1 MNSAADLKRLHE
13 QTALQKAKDKVI
25 DALKNDPLGLSA
37 NQLMTVCRLSI
48 KTVKN
53 ILATIDVQEEH
64 GVYFLSGVARAEI
77 STEPQAEQVT
87 TVVQVKAHDAILQY
101 LHDFPAGLTNP
112 ELMAALQLNDKQ
124 FTNGIYKLKNE
135 GEIIRTGKF
144 GSYKY
149 QLKTNGQEMNTEVIA
164 APAAEE
170 NVIQV
175 QPALETPAQDPQPS
189 EPDAIALLK
198 DQIKTVVTTKNHLTI
213 KEDQLSELLSSVFG
227 LNTVNF
233 CVEGSRLVG
242 VHLSQ
247 FRTPSGYFFSDPLKI
262 DVSWEAWQA
271 AKAQAVPEGFVLV
284 PVKEIKEWYL
294 DESENIYRE
303 DPDWLCDISIGDVVE
318 VEHRVSYELDQDP
331 VFAAIQWDDKNGD
344 VGYYEIF
351 KSKAEAEKVAAHC
364 KAMIEAQEPAK

>member
-1 MNSAADLKRLHE
+1 MNSAADMRRFHE

-77 STEPQAEQVT
+77 STEPQAEQVA
-87 TVVQVKAHDAILQY
+87 TVVQGKVHDAILQY
-101 LHDFPAGLTNP
+101 LHDFPAGLTKP

-124 FTNGIYKLKNE
+124 FTNGIYKLNKD
-135 GEIIRTGKF
+135 GAIIRTGKF

-175 QPALETPAQDPQPS
+175 QPAVETSAQDPQPS
-189 EPDAIALLK
+189 EPDVIALLK

-213 KEDQLSELLSSVFG
+213 TEDQLYVLLSDLFG

-233 CVEGSRLVG
+233 CIDGGRLVG
-242 VHLSQ
+242 VNLS
-247 FRTPSGYFFSDPLKI
+247 
-262 DVSWEAWQA
+262 E
-271 AKAQAVPEGFVLV
+271 E
-284 PVKEIKEWYL
+284 
-294 DESENIYRE
+294 
-303 DPDWLCDISIGDVVE
+303 VV
-318 VEHRVSYELDQDP
+318 
-331 VFAAIQWDDKNGD
+331 A
-344 VGYYEIF
+344 
-351 KSKAEAEKVAAHC
+351 
-364 KAMIEAQEPAK
+364 

>member
-13 QTALQKAKDKVI
+13 QTTLQKAKDKVI

-53 ILATIDVQEEH
+53 ILETIDVQEEH

-77 STEPQAEQVT
+77 STEPQAEQVAN
-87 TVVQVKAHDAILQY
+87 VVRGKVHDAILQY
-101 LHDFPAGLTNP
+101 LHDFPAGLTKP

-124 FTNGIYKLKNE
+124 FTNGIYKLNKD

-170 NVIQV
+170 NVISV
-175 QPALETPAQDPQPS
+175 QPVVETSAQDPQPS
-189 EPDAIALLK
+189 VPDVIALLK
-198 DQIKTVVTTKNHLTI
+198 DQIETVVTTKNHLTI
-213 KEDQLSELLSSVFG
+213 TEDQLYVLLSDLFG

-233 CVEGSRLVG
+233 CIDGGRLVG
-242 VHLSQ
+242 VNLS
-247 FRTPSGYFFSDPLKI
+247 
-262 DVSWEAWQA
+262 E
-271 AKAQAVPEGFVLV
+271 E
-284 PVKEIKEWYL
+284 
-294 DESENIYRE
+294 
-303 DPDWLCDISIGDVVE
+303 VV
-318 VEHRVSYELDQDP
+318 
-331 VFAAIQWDDKNGD
+331 A
-344 VGYYEIF
+344 
-351 KSKAEAEKVAAHC
+351 
-364 KAMIEAQEPAK
+364 

>member
-1 MNSAADLKRLHE
+1 MNSAADMRRFHE

-101 LHDFPAGLTNP
+101 LHDFPAGLTKP

-135 GEIIRTGKF
+135 GAIIRTGKF

-170 NVIQV
+170 NVIEV
-175 QPALETPAQDPQPS
+175 QPAVETPAQDPQPS

-213 KEDQLSELLSSVFG
+213 TEDQLYVLLADLFG

-233 CVEGSRLVG
+233 CIDGGRLVG
-242 VHLSQ
+242 VNLS
-247 FRTPSGYFFSDPLKI
+247 
-262 DVSWEAWQA
+262 E
-271 AKAQAVPEGFVLV
+271 E
-284 PVKEIKEWYL
+284 
-294 DESENIYRE
+294 
-303 DPDWLCDISIGDVVE
+303 VV
-318 VEHRVSYELDQDP
+318 
-331 VFAAIQWDDKNGD
+331 A
-344 VGYYEIF
+344 
-351 KSKAEAEKVAAHC
+351 
-364 KAMIEAQEPAK
+364 

>member
-1 MNSAADLKRLHE
+1 MNSAADMRRFHE
-13 QTALQKAKDKVI
+13 QTTLQKAKDKVI

-101 LHDFPAGLTNP
+101 LHDFPAGLTKP

-135 GEIIRTGKF
+135 GAIIRTGKF

-170 NVIQV
+170 NVISV
-175 QPALETPAQDPQPS
+175 QPVVETSAQDPQPS
-189 EPDAIALLK
+189 DINVIALLK

-213 KEDQLSELLSSVFG
+213 TEDQLYVLLSDLFG

-233 CVEGSRLVG
+233 CIDGGRLVG
-242 VHLSQ
+242 VNLS
-247 FRTPSGYFFSDPLKI
+247 
-262 DVSWEAWQA
+262 E
-271 AKAQAVPEGFVLV
+271 E
-284 PVKEIKEWYL
+284 
-294 DESENIYRE
+294 
-303 DPDWLCDISIGDVVE
+303 VV
-318 VEHRVSYELDQDP
+318 
-331 VFAAIQWDDKNGD
+331 A
-344 VGYYEIF
+344 
-351 KSKAEAEKVAAHC
+351 
-364 KAMIEAQEPAK
+364 

>member
-1 MNSAADLKRLHE
+1 MNSAADMRRFHE

-53 ILATIDVQEEH
+53 TLAVIDVEEEH

-77 STEPQAEQVT
+77 STEPQTEQVA
-87 TVVQVKAHDAILQY
+87 TVVRGKVHDAILQY
-101 LHDFPAGLTNP
+101 LYDFPAGLTKP

-170 NVIQV
+170 NVISV
-175 QPALETPAQDPQPS
+175 QPVVETSAQDPQPS
-189 EPDAIALLK
+189 EPDVIALLK
-198 DQIKTVVTTKNHLTI
+198 DQIETVVTRKSELTLQQ
-213 KEDQLSELLSSVFG
+213 DQLTELLSSVFG
-227 LNTVNF
+227 LDTVNF
-233 CVEGSRLVG
+233 HIEGNILVG
-242 VHLSQ
+242 VHLCQ
-247 FRTPSGYFFSDPLKI
+247 
-262 DVSWEAWQA
+262 E
-271 AKAQAVPEGFVLV
+271 
-284 PVKEIKEWYL
+284 
-294 DESENIYRE
+294 
-303 DPDWLCDISIGDVVE
+303 VV
-318 VEHRVSYELDQDP
+318 
-331 VFAAIQWDDKNGD
+331 A
-344 VGYYEIF
+344 
-351 KSKAEAEKVAAHC
+351 
-364 KAMIEAQEPAK
+364 

>member
-1 MNSAADLKRLHE
+1 MNSAADMRHFHE

-53 ILATIDVQEEH
+53 ILAVIDVEEEH

-77 STEPQAEQVT
+77 STEPQTEQVT

-101 LHDFPAGLTNP
+101 LHDFPAGLTKP

-124 FTNGIYKLKNE
+124 FTNGIYKLNKD

-149 QLKTNGQEMNTEVIA
+149 QLKNNGQEMNTEVIA

-170 NVIQV
+170 NVISV
-175 QPALETPAQDPQPS
+175 QPVVETSAQDPQPS
-189 EPDAIALLK
+189 VPDVIALLK
-198 DQIKTVVTTKNHLTI
+198 DQIETVVTTKNHLTI
-213 KEDQLSELLSSVFG
+213 TEDQLCVLLSDLFG

-233 CVEGSRLVG
+233 CIDGGRLVG
-242 VHLSQ
+242 VNLS
-247 FRTPSGYFFSDPLKI
+247 
-262 DVSWEAWQA
+262 E
-271 AKAQAVPEGFVLV
+271 E
-284 PVKEIKEWYL
+284 
-294 DESENIYRE
+294 
-303 DPDWLCDISIGDVVE
+303 VV
-318 VEHRVSYELDQDP
+318 
-331 VFAAIQWDDKNGD
+331 A
-344 VGYYEIF
+344 
-351 KSKAEAEKVAAHC
+351 
-364 KAMIEAQEPAK
+364 

>member
-1 MNSAADLKRLHE
+1 MNSAADMRRFHE

-53 ILATIDVQEEH
+53 ILAVIDVEEEH

-87 TVVQVKAHDAILQY
+87 TVVQAKAHEEILQY
-101 LHDFPAGLTNP
+101 LHDFPEGLTKP

-124 FTNGIYKLKNE
+124 FTNGIYKLNKD

-170 NVIQV
+170 NVISV
-175 QPALETPAQDPQPS
+175 QPVVETSAQDPQPS
-189 EPDAIALLK
+189 EPDVIALLK
-198 DQIKTVVTTKNHLTI
+198 DQIETVVRRKSELTLQQ
-213 KEDQLSELLSSVFG
+213 DQLTELLSSVFG
-227 LNTVNF
+227 LDTVNF
-233 CVEGSRLVG
+233 HIEGNILVG
-242 VHLSQ
+242 VHLCQ
-247 FRTPSGYFFSDPLKI
+247 
-262 DVSWEAWQA
+262 E
-271 AKAQAVPEGFVLV
+271 
-284 PVKEIKEWYL
+284 
-294 DESENIYRE
+294 
-303 DPDWLCDISIGDVVE
+303 E
-318 VEHRVSYELDQDP
+318 V
-331 VFAAIQWDDKNGD
+331 A
-344 VGYYEIF
+344 
-351 KSKAEAEKVAAHC
+351 
-364 KAMIEAQEPAK
+364 

>member
-1 MNSAADLKRLHE
+1 MNSAADMRRFHE

-87 TVVQVKAHDAILQY
+87 TVVQAKAHEEILQY
-101 LHDFPAGLTNP
+101 LHDFPAGLTKP

-124 FTNGIYKLKNE
+124 FTNGIYKLNKD
-135 GEIIRTGKF
+135 GAIIRTGKF

-149 QLKTNGQEMNTEVIA
+149 QLKTNDQEMNTEVIA

-170 NVIQV
+170 NVISV
-175 QPALETPAQDPQPS
+175 QPVVETSAQDPQPS
-189 EPDAIALLK
+189 EPDAIAFLK
-198 DQIKTVVTTKNHLTI
+198 DQVKTVVTRKSELTI
-213 KEDQLSELLSSVFG
+213 KQDQLSELLSSVFG

-247 FRTPSGYFFSDPLKI
+247 
-262 DVSWEAWQA
+262 E
-271 AKAQAVPEGFVLV
+271 
-284 PVKEIKEWYL
+284 
-294 DESENIYRE
+294 
-303 DPDWLCDISIGDVVE
+303 E
-318 VEHRVSYELDQDP
+318 V
-331 VFAAIQWDDKNGD
+331 A
-344 VGYYEIF
+344 
-351 KSKAEAEKVAAHC
+351 
-364 KAMIEAQEPAK
+364 

>member
-1 MNSAADLKRLHE
+1 MNSAADMRRFHE

-87 TVVQVKAHDAILQY
+87 PMVRGEVHDAILQY
-101 LHDFPAGLTNP
+101 LHDFPAGLTKP

-135 GEIIRTGKF
+135 GAIIRTGKF

-170 NVIQV
+170 NVISV
-175 QPALETPAQDPQPS
+175 QPVVETSAQDPQPS
-189 EPDAIALLK
+189 EPDVIALLK

-213 KEDQLSELLSSVFG
+213 TEDQLYVLLSDLFG

-233 CVEGSRLVG
+233 CIDGGRLVG
-242 VHLSQ
+242 VNLS
-247 FRTPSGYFFSDPLKI
+247 
-262 DVSWEAWQA
+262 E
-271 AKAQAVPEGFVLV
+271 E
-284 PVKEIKEWYL
+284 
-294 DESENIYRE
+294 
-303 DPDWLCDISIGDVVE
+303 VV
-318 VEHRVSYELDQDP
+318 
-331 VFAAIQWDDKNGD
+331 A
-344 VGYYEIF
+344 
-351 KSKAEAEKVAAHC
+351 
-364 KAMIEAQEPAK
+364 

>member
-53 ILATIDVQEEH
+53 ILAVIDVKEEH
-64 GVYFLSGVARAEI
+64 GVYFLSDMAKAEI
-77 STEPQAEQVT
+77 LTKPQAEQVT

-101 LHDFPAGLTNP
+101 LHDFPAGLTKP

-135 GEIIRTGKF
+135 GAIIRTGKF

-170 NVIQV
+170 NVISV
-175 QPALETPAQDPQPS
+175 QPVVETSAQDPQPS
-189 EPDAIALLK
+189 EPDAIAFLK
-198 DQIKTVVTTKNHLTI
+198 DQIKTVVTRKSELTLQQ
-213 KEDQLSELLSSVFG
+213 DQLTELLSSVFG
-227 LNTVNF
+227 LDTVNF
-233 CVEGSRLVG
+233 HIEGNILVG

-247 FRTPSGYFFSDPLKI
+247 
-262 DVSWEAWQA
+262 E
-271 AKAQAVPEGFVLV
+271 
-284 PVKEIKEWYL
+284 
-294 DESENIYRE
+294 
-303 DPDWLCDISIGDVVE
+303 E
-318 VEHRVSYELDQDP
+318 V
-331 VFAAIQWDDKNGD
+331 A
-344 VGYYEIF
+344 
-351 KSKAEAEKVAAHC
+351 
-364 KAMIEAQEPAK
+364 

>member
-1 MNSAADLKRLHE
+1 MNSAADMRRFHE

-87 TVVQVKAHDAILQY
+87 TVVQGKVHDAILQY
-101 LHDFPAGLTNP
+101 LHDFPAGLTKP

-124 FTNGIYKLKNE
+124 FTNSIYKLNKD
-135 GEIIRTGKF
+135 GAIIRTGKF

-149 QLKTNGQEMNTEVIA
+149 QLKTNGQEMNTELMA
-164 APAAEE
+164 APVAEE
-170 NVIQV
+170 NVISV
-175 QPALETPAQDPQPS
+175 QPVVETSTQDPQPS
-189 EPDAIALLK
+189 EPDAIAFLK

-213 KEDQLSELLSSVFG
+213 KEDQLCALLSDLFG

-233 CVEGSRLVG
+233 CIDAGRLVG
-242 VHLSQ
+242 VNLS
-247 FRTPSGYFFSDPLKI
+247 
-262 DVSWEAWQA
+262 E
-271 AKAQAVPEGFVLV
+271 E
-284 PVKEIKEWYL
+284 
-294 DESENIYRE
+294 
-303 DPDWLCDISIGDVVE
+303 VV
-318 VEHRVSYELDQDP
+318 
-331 VFAAIQWDDKNGD
+331 A
-344 VGYYEIF
+344 
-351 KSKAEAEKVAAHC
+351 
-364 KAMIEAQEPAK
+364 

>member
-13 QTALQKAKDKVI
+13 QTALQKAKHKVI

-53 ILATIDVQEEH
+53 ILAVIDVEEEH
-64 GVYFLSGVARAEI
+64 GVYFLSDMAKAEI
-77 STEPQAEQVT
+77 LTKPQAEQVT
-87 TVVQVKAHDAILQY
+87 PVVQGKVHDAILQY
-101 LHDFPAGLTNP
+101 LHDFPAGLTKP

-135 GEIIRTGKF
+135 GAIIRTGKF

-170 NVIQV
+170 NVISV
-175 QPALETPAQDPQPS
+175 QPVVETSTQDPQPS

-198 DQIKTVVTTKNHLTI
+198 DQVKTVVTRKSELTI
-213 KEDQLSELLSSVFG
+213 KQDQLSELLSSVFG

-242 VHLSQ
+242 AHLSQ
-247 FRTPSGYFFSDPLKI
+247 
-262 DVSWEAWQA
+262 E
-271 AKAQAVPEGFVLV
+271 
-284 PVKEIKEWYL
+284 
-294 DESENIYRE
+294 
-303 DPDWLCDISIGDVVE
+303 E
-318 VEHRVSYELDQDP
+318 V
-331 VFAAIQWDDKNGD
+331 A
-344 VGYYEIF
+344 
-351 KSKAEAEKVAAHC
+351 
-364 KAMIEAQEPAK
+364 

>member
-1 MNSAADLKRLHE
+1 MNSAADMRRFHE

-53 ILATIDVQEEH
+53 ILAVIDVEEEH

-87 TVVQVKAHDAILQY
+87 TVVQAKAHEEILQY
-101 LHDFPAGLTNP
+101 LHDFPEGLTKP

-124 FTNGIYKLKNE
+124 FANGIYKLNKD

-149 QLKTNGQEMNTEVIA
+149 QLKTNGQEMSTEVIA

-175 QPALETPAQDPQPS
+175 QPAVETPAQDPQPS
-189 EPDAIALLK
+189 EPDVVALLK
-198 DQIKTVVTTKNHLTI
+198 DQIETVVTRKSELTLQQ
-213 KEDQLSELLSSVFG
+213 DQLSELLSSVFG

-247 FRTPSGYFFSDPLKI
+247 
-262 DVSWEAWQA
+262 E
-271 AKAQAVPEGFVLV
+271 
-284 PVKEIKEWYL
+284 
-294 DESENIYRE
+294 
-303 DPDWLCDISIGDVVE
+303 E
-318 VEHRVSYELDQDP
+318 V
-331 VFAAIQWDDKNGD
+331 A
-344 VGYYEIF
+344 
-351 KSKAEAEKVAAHC
+351 
-364 KAMIEAQEPAK
+364 

>member
-13 QTALQKAKDKVI
+13 QTTLQKAKDKVI

-53 ILATIDVQEEH
+53 ILAVIDVEEEH

-87 TVVQVKAHDAILQY
+87 TVVQAKAHEEILQY
-101 LHDFPAGLTNP
+101 LHDFPEGLTKP

-124 FTNGIYKLKNE
+124 FANGIYKLNKD

-149 QLKTNGQEMNTEVIA
+149 QLKTNGQEMSTEVIA

-175 QPALETPAQDPQPS
+175 QPAVETPAQDPQPS
-189 EPDAIALLK
+189 EPDVVALLK
-198 DQIKTVVTTKNHLTI
+198 DQIETVVTRKSELTLQQ
-213 KEDQLSELLSSVFG
+213 DQLSELLSSVFG

-247 FRTPSGYFFSDPLKI
+247 
-262 DVSWEAWQA
+262 E
-271 AKAQAVPEGFVLV
+271 
-284 PVKEIKEWYL
+284 
-294 DESENIYRE
+294 
-303 DPDWLCDISIGDVVE
+303 E
-318 VEHRVSYELDQDP
+318 V
-331 VFAAIQWDDKNGD
+331 A
-344 VGYYEIF
+344 
-351 KSKAEAEKVAAHC
+351 
-364 KAMIEAQEPAK
+364 

>member
-1 MNSAADLKRLHE
+1 MNSAADMRRFHE

-64 GVYFLSGVARAEI
+64 GVYFLSGVARAD
-77 STEPQAEQVT
+77 QVT

-101 LHDFPAGLTNP
+101 LHDFPEGLTKP

-124 FTNGIYKLKNE
+124 FTNGIYKLNKD

-170 NVIQV
+170 NVISV
-175 QPALETPAQDPQPS
+175 QPVVETSAQDPQPS

-198 DQIKTVVTTKNHLTI
+198 DQVKTVVTRKSELTI
-213 KEDQLSELLSSVFG
+213 KQDQLSELLSSVFG

-247 FRTPSGYFFSDPLKI
+247 
-262 DVSWEAWQA
+262 E
-271 AKAQAVPEGFVLV
+271 
-284 PVKEIKEWYL
+284 
-294 DESENIYRE
+294 
-303 DPDWLCDISIGDVVE
+303 E
-318 VEHRVSYELDQDP
+318 V
-331 VFAAIQWDDKNGD
+331 A
-344 VGYYEIF
+344 
-351 KSKAEAEKVAAHC
+351 
-364 KAMIEAQEPAK
+364 